1 MSVQG
6 MVLIFY
12 ILLNQRG
19 FNVKIKFSGHEAWAE
34 NIITLVS
41 SKKLTSLDIEISVK
55 SLVRCCDKYEIYHV
69 LIKLV
74 EELNSK

>member
-6 MVLIFY
+6 MVLIFVC
-12 ILLNQRG
+12 IIKLKG
-19 FNVKIKFSGHEAWAE
+19 FNMKIKFSGHEAWAE

-41 SKKLTSLDIEISVK
+41 SKKLTSLDVEISVK